1 MLSTLKAAAF
11 AATIAGFSLAAYAAP
26 LATWSFETTPPSGT
40 GQANGPYLADSGL
53 LAGTSNANGF
63 HASEATTWSNPSGN
77 GSLES
82 WSSNNWAIGDYYQF
96 ATSTTGFEDI
106 IVTFDQTRSST
117 GPADFELQYSLDGNS
132 FTGAGAYT
140 VGALTWSTSTPVP
153 ESTFT
158 FDLTGISALENASS
172 VTFRLVATGAA
183 SGTAGTNR
191 VDNFNIEATA
201 IPEPT
206 SLAVIG
212 LGGLLALRRRRA

>member
-11 AATIAGFSLAAYAAP
+11 ATTIAGFSLAAYAAP
-26 LATWSFETTPPSGT
+26 LATWTFETTPPSGT

-117 GPADFELQYSLDGNS
+117 GPP
-132 FTGAGAYT
+132 
-140 VGALTWSTSTPVP
+140 STPP
-153 ESTFT
+153 KSFC
-158 FDLTGISALENASS
+158 
-172 VTFRLVATGAA
+172 R
-183 SGTAGTNR
+183 
-191 VDNFNIEATA
+191 
-201 IPEPT
+201 
-206 SLAVIG
+206 SLG
-212 LGGLLALRRRRA
+212 LGWRVAFANQSFASNTSFRK